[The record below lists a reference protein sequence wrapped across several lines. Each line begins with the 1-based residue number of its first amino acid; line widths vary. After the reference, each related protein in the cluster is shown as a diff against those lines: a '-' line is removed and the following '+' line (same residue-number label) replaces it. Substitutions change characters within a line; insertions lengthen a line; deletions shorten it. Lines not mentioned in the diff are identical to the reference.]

1 MARVTGLGGIFF
13 KTRNPKAIHEWYEKH
28 LGIRKDADG
37 SVVFKWRHLEAQEH
51 VGYTVWGPFSHDTK
65 YFGPGPSPYMIN
77 FRVDDLNGLLKRLRN
92 PGVQVEKEIEES
104 EYGRFGWI
112 TDPDG
117 NRVELW
123 EPPEGS

>member
-1 MARVTGLGGIFF
+1 
-13 KTRNPKAIHEWYEKH
+13 
-28 LGIRKDADG
+28 
-37 SVVFKWRHLEAQEH
+37 
-51 VGYTVWGPFSHDTK
+51 
-65 YFGPGPSPYMIN
+65 MIN
-77 FRVDDLNGLLKRLRN
+77 FRVDDLDGMLKRLRN
-92 PGVQVEKEIEES
+92 AGVQVEKEIEES

>member
-28 LGIRKDADG
+28 LGIKKDADG
-37 SVVFKWRHLEAQEH
+37 SVVFKWRHLEDKEH
-51 VGYTVWGPFSHDTK
+51 VGYTVWGPFSHDTQ

-77 FRVDDLNGLLKRLRN
+77 FRVDDLDGMLKKLRHA
-92 PGVQVEKEIEES
+92 GIQVEKEIEES

-112 TDPDG
+112 VDPDG